1 MFSMAHFL
9 GLSLVEQSFVKAWKR
24 YQSNEASILKPK
36 IKDVKVLPNFTEKDQ
51 DGGHKINKLLVSF
64 VRDTINLQYQ
74 QINT

>member
-36 IKDVKVLPNFTEKDQ
+36 IKDVKVLQSAQFYGKRSRWRSQNQQTLSFICQ
-51 DGGHKINKLLVSF
+51 GH
-64 VRDTINLQYQ
+64 
-74 QINT
+74 